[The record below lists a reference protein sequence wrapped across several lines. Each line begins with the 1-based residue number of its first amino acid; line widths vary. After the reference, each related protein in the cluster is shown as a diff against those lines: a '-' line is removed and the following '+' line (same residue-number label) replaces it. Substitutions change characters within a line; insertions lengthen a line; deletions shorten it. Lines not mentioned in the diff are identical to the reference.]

1 LTRFRRGRPETARS
15 LLRCSCHVAQAQYIL
30 LLKRQRPDDTIP
42 HRSTGLS
49 VMWCIKR
56 VSRLRVGRRLAADS
70 LLVYMWVNVPY
81 ARPWQDSA
89 VIVERRSRMEP
100 AFVVCAGREWPR
112 RRLESTPHQRPSR
125 VLVLAHPRCLPA
137 RHLHLFPARSYR
149 LPRLPP
155 GLSDAAASMERCACT
170 THIAARSSL
179 ICPPSGSRS
188 RLFDGFLA
196 CRQPLRRRLNG

>member
-1 LTRFRRGRPETARS
+1 MGNNLLKSSVVTPGLTRFRRGRPETARS

-155 GLSDAAASMERCACT
+155 RPIRC
-170 THIAARSSL
+170 
-179 ICPPSGSRS
+179 S
-188 RLFDGFLA
+188 RLHGAL
-196 CRQPLRRRLNG
+196 CRRHPYRRPQFPHLPTKLVPQPPL